1 MLSRLGQLRAN
12 QEVNMSQ
19 DAVERVL
26 GRLITDERF
35 RRAAFDS
42 FETACQQEG
51 YLLTKAEQL
60 LLSGLK
66 LHTITE
72 FAAQLDPG
80 LCRARSVTK

>member
-35 RRAAFDS
+35 RRAASDS

-80 LCRARSVTK
+80 LCRARSATK